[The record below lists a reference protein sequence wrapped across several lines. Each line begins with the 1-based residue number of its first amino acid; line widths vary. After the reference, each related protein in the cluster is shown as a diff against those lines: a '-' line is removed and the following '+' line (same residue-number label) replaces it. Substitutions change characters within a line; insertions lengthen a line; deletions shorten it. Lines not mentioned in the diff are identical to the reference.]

1 MSGKR
6 SSDSFPGSKFEAT
19 PMNRGIPKRS
29 DAKLIS
35 AAFARNVFRSCRP
48 RTGANHPRQ
57 RRLRQAHDR
66 RKKNNAM
73 DSQLW
78 MKVLIQKTRLPY
90 SFCFFSYLF
99 PFLFCLTISRLF
111 CLSLSLPLVPPFT
124 LPHFFSPNVTRSFLP
139 SSLAVPSAGTN

>member
-6 SSDSFPGSKFEAT
+6 NSDSFPGSKFEAT

-78 MKVLIQKTRLPY
+78 MKILIQKTRLPC
-90 SFCFFSYLF
+90 SFCFFSYFL
-99 PFLFCLTISRLF
+99 PFLFCLTLSRSF
-111 CLSLSLPLVPPFT
+111 CLSLSLFLVPPFT